1 MESNQLKIS
10 KNYDKNN
17 ESFDEEYART
27 QSLEHWIEEQ
37 ENHDW
42 YNIKN
47 CNSNLH
53 FLYDIMKESV
63 K

>member
-27 QSLEHWIEEQ
+27 QNWEHWIEEQ
-37 ENHDW
+37 EDRAIQQERER
-42 YNIKN
+42 IK
-47 CNSNLH
+47 
-53 FLYDIMKESV
+53 KRRW